1 MCNSFM
7 KIQRWSTIS
16 IMVMS
21 MFSLSVSNILISM
34 LSLEQNF
41 ILKQQQK
48 SSAKCA
54 KGFFMEKIHKS
65 HHILRKKGLT
75 FELTIKGKVI
85 M

>member
-1 MCNSFM
+1 
-7 KIQRWSTIS
+7 
-16 IMVMS
+16 
-21 MFSLSVSNILISM
+21 M